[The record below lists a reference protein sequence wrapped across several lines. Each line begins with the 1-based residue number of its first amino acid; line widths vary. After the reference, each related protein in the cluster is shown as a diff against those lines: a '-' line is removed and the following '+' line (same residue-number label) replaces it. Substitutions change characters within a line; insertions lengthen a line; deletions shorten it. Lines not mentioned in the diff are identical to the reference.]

1 MGSRPQSLFR
11 WVSKSLLQ
19 NGFFHEA
26 IKLFNGMI
34 RRTMMSWNAIISGFT
49 QNGHCKEVLNIFQE
63 MQLAGAIP
71 DSKFVASVL
80 STSTNLEDLEVGMG
94 ILMGRKD
101 GKALIFSRSLPFPR
115 SGLKAPL
122 FF

>member
-11 WVSKSLLQ
+11 WVSNPLLQ
-19 NGFFHEA
+19 NGFVHEA
-26 IKLFNGMI
+26 MELFNSMI
-34 RRTMMSWNAIISGFT
+34 QRTVVSWNAIISGFT
-49 QNGHCKEVLNIFQE
+49 QNGHCKEVLKIFQE

-71 DSKFVASVL
+71 DSKAFASVL
-80 STSTNLEDLEVGMG
+80 STSMNLADLEVGMG
-94 ILMGRKD
+94 ILMGRKV
-101 GKALIFSRSLPFPR
+101 GKALMFSPSLPFPR